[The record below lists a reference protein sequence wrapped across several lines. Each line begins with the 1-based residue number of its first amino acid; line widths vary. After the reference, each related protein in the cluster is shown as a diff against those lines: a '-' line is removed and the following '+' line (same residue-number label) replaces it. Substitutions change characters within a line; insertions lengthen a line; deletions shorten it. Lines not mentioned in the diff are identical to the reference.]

1 MNVNFIR
8 NSNFLYGKN
17 EDRIYQGSN
26 LNTNYPGINQIKK
39 ANAIENTYGMS
50 ASRMLS
56 QNTSKEQ
63 GRVASDIVSESLGY
77 SNTLRTQRSKTK
89 DAALQIKKLQYDFK
103 RISSQILRSKT
114 SNDARQAAGKARRE
128 VIRLKRQRQ
137 SGEYDDEELQSAIA
151 HAQAM
156 ERIARKKMRHLQEEE
171 MVKASGGLCLGSLE
185 ENEEQEESIIE
196 EINYSDAEEM
206 QEAVTEEMQD
216 EMQEEMQEEMQLYQE
231 MLQEM
236 MQETMQEMSDELM
249 EQMMVSLDELG
260 GAAVDTDMDPAD
272 FKMMKIKHRS
282 EEMKAIA
289 KADGEYLKA
298 VFERYEKAKESV
310 NTDIYGSSGNVGQA
324 VTPIYG
330 LSSAESV
337 NIAGN
342 VSISIDIS
350 V

>member
-206 QEAVTEEMQD
+206 QEAVTEEMQ
-216 EMQEEMQEEMQLYQE
+216 LYQE